1 MTAMWTAARPKPVAS
16 FVVEPQSPAR
26 DEPVRL
32 VDLSYDPAGEG
43 IALHAWDLGDGTTSA
58 DADPTHRYARDGVYL
73 VTLHVTSRDG
83 RIGTTSLPIAVT
95 THDIAVTR
103 VDAPSRARAGESGM
117 IVVEIESRHGAET
130 CLVELHRSN
139 GAGSH
144 CPVSVQTGVVPRTG
158 SGRLSLSFPVT
169 WDECQGRVLYEARAR
184 IVGALDATPADN
196 TMTVRTNVVR

>member
-1 MTAMWTAARPKPVAS
+1 MTAMRTAARPKPVAS
-16 FVVEPQSPAR
+16 FVVEPHSPAR

-58 DADPTHRYARDGVYL
+58 EADPTHRYARDGFYT
-73 VTLHVTSRDG
+73 VTLHVTARDG
-83 RIGTTSLPIAVT
+83 RMGTTSLAVPVT
-95 THDIAVTR
+95 THDIAVSR
-103 VDAPSRARAGESGM
+103 IEALSRARTGESGV

-130 CLVELHRSN
+130 CLVELHRSD
-139 GAGSH
+139 GAGSRR
-144 CPVSVQTGVVPRTG
+144 PVAVLSGIVPRTG
-158 SGRLSLSFPVT
+158 SGRLLLSFPVT
-169 WDECQGRVLYEARAR
+169 WGDCQGRVLYEARAR